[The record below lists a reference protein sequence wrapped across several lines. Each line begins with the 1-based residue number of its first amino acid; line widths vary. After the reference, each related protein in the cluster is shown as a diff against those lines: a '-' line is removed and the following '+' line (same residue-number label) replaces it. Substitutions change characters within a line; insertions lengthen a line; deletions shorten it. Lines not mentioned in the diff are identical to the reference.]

1 MSPRRI
7 LVWDV
12 PTRLFHWLL
21 AISFV
26 GGLATGDSE
35 RYRDLHV
42 LFGATMLVLI
52 VFRLAWGVVGT
63 RYARFGSFAF
73 GPRALLRYLTSLA
86 TLRSTRYVGHT
97 PGGSWAIWAMLVLGI
112 LVGITGYAAYAD
124 AGGEWVE
131 ELHGAL
137 AWALL
142 GVVVVHVLGVLL
154 SSALHR
160 ENLIAAMITGRK
172 HGAPSEAI
180 RHSRWV
186 VAAGLAAL
194 VLALW
199 VGIVSVPGVGIG
211 GAERPAARADRG
223 GVAAHED

>member
-1 MSPRRI
+1 M
-7 LVWDV
+7 
-12 PTRLFHWLL
+12 
-21 AISFV
+21 
-26 GGLATGDSE
+26 
-35 RYRDLHV
+35 
-42 LFGATMLVLI
+42 LFGVTMIVLI
-52 VFRLAWGVVGT
+52 VFRLAWGVIGT

-73 GPRALLRYLTSLA
+73 GPGALLRYLASLA

-97 PGGSWAIWAMLVLGI
+97 PGGSWAIWAMLALGI
-112 LVGITGYAAYAD
+112 LVGITGYAAYAE

-131 ELHGAL
+131 DLHGAL
-137 AWALL
+137 AWTLL

-160 ENLIAAMITGRK
+160 ENLIGAMITGRK

-180 RHSRWV
+180 RHSRWL
-186 VAAGLAAL
+186 VAAGLGAL

-199 VGIVSVPGVGIG
+199 VGIVSIPGFGIG
-211 GAERPAARADRG
+211 GTGRSAARADRG

>member
-1 MSPRRI
+1 M
-7 LVWDV
+7 
-12 PTRLFHWLL
+12 L
-21 AISFV
+21 A
-26 GGLATGDSE
+26 
-35 RYRDLHV
+35 
-42 LFGATMLVLI
+42 
-52 VFRLAWGVVGT
+52 
-63 RYARFGSFAF
+63 
-73 GPRALLRYLTSLA
+73 
-86 TLRSTRYVGHT
+86 
-97 PGGSWAIWAMLVLGI
+97 LGI

-154 SSALHR
+154 SSVLHR

-199 VGIVSVPGVGIG
+199 VGIVSLPGVGVG

>member
-1 MSPRRI
+1 MSSRRI

-52 VFRLAWGVVGT
+52 VFRLAWGLVGT

-73 GPRALLRYLTSLA
+73 GPGALLRYLTSLA

-97 PGGSWAIWAMLVLGI
+97 PGGSWAIWTMLALGI

-142 GVVVVHVLGVLL
+142 GIVVVHVLGVLL

-172 HGAPSEAI
+172 RGAPGEAI
-180 RHSRWV
+180 RDSRWV
-186 VAAGLAAL
+186 VAVGLAAL
-194 VLALW
+194 VLAFW
-199 VGIVSVPGVGIG
+199 VGIVSIPGVGVG
-211 GAERPAARADRG
+211 GAERSAAGADRG